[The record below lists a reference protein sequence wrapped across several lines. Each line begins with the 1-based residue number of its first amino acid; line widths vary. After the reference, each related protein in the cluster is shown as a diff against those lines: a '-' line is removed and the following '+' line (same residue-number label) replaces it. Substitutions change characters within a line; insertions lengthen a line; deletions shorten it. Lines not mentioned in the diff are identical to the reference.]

1 MTINQYIVVE
11 YSVDQNCFH
20 LETVEDMI
28 SRNRMDML
36 EHGQQT
42 SYLPVGIF
50 STRAQACRF
59 LQKQRKSR

>member
-1 MTINQYIVVE
+1 MTIDQYIVVE
-11 YSVDQNCFH
+11 YSVVQNCFH
-20 LETVEDMI
+20 LETVKDMI
-28 SRNRMDML
+28 YRNRIDIL
-36 EHGQQT
+36 EQGRQT